1 MIRAHV
7 ATLVYFDQHAAF
19 KGFEQALENDAALQ
33 NDEFHTLHSRCI
45 RMNNMVTNLLKEGPV
60 NDSLRHHSKAAVAI
74 ATDHASKIPPL
85 HLLSAQRNHMV
96 VLAGLGEHNDAIAM
110 GEEALLGFRELLGS
124 SHPTTVS
131 VLRELSVIVLNR
143 AHVSREFDE
152 VEPLLREAA
161 TRCEDLFGEVNGE
174 TLSARMLLGQCIAA
188 QGQLS
193 GAKSLFRSN
202 LAVSRAVHGDAHQF
216 TMLAASHLATILME
230 RRDLF
235 EAEAILRWQLRVTTR
250 THGANSGQARNAALE
265 LSRCKLLAGDGG
277 VSELDVKRAA
287 SEEALCRQCQ

>member
-1 MIRAHV
+1 M
-7 ATLVYFDQHAAF
+7 
-19 KGFEQALENDAALQ
+19 
-33 NDEFHTLHSRCI
+33 
-45 RMNNMVTNLLKEGPV
+45 

-124 SHPTTVS
+124 SHP
-131 VLRELSVIVLNR
+131 LLSPSCASSPSSCSSR
-143 AHVSREFDE
+143 HVSREFDE

-250 THGANSGQARNAALE
+250 T
-265 LSRCKLLAGDGG
+265 RC
-277 VSELDVKRAA
+277 E
-287 SEEALCRQCQ
+287 